1 MKTLRRFFALII
13 FGLFVSTPVFSYDV
27 KIDGI
32 YYDLTSDSTA
42 AVTYEYYSY
51 DMYYTYYCG
60 DVIIPSS
67 IQVSGR
73 DHVVTEIGDHAF
85 YSCDSLTS
93 VTIPN
98 SVTEIEDYAFKGCR
112 GLTSVTIPNSVTE
125 IEDCA
130 FEGCR
135 GLTSVTIPNSVTTI
149 GYEAFKDCSGLTSV
163 TIGNSVTTIGTEAF
177 KDCSGLT
184 SVTIGNSVTSIGHGA
199 FYACSGLTS
208 VTIPNSVKSIKDYAF
223 CGCSGL
229 NSVILGKSVTVIW
242 KTAFKDCGDFV
253 FEVLSSAPLAELA
266 ALDTKEVIF
275 GKGYEESRMTHWS
288 EWTSFEKIYA
298 KDITPPMIGDS
309 FSELQKKNLRVVVP
323 TEALESYKAA
333 PVWKDFVFLK
343 GGAETAAVEGVT
355 TLTPDEYVPVYG
367 LDGRRV
373 NTTVPGHIYIKG
385 GKKFVAQ

>member
-42 AVTYEYYSY
+42 AVTYKYESY
-51 DMYYTYYCG
+51 GTYNTYYCG

-85 YSCDSLTS
+85 YYCDS
-93 VTIPN
+93 
-98 SVTEIEDYAFKGCR
+98 
-112 GLTSVTIPNSVTE
+112 
-125 IEDCA
+125 
-130 FEGCR
+130 
-135 GLTSVTIPNSVTTI
+135 
-149 GYEAFKDCSGLTSV
+149 
-163 TIGNSVTTIGTEAF
+163 
-177 KDCSGLT
+177 LT
-184 SVTIGNSVTSIGHGA
+184 SVTIGNSVTSIGYGA

-208 VTIPNSVKSIKDYAF
+208 VTIPNSVKSINDYAF

-253 FEVLSSAPLAELA
+253 FEVLSSAPLAQLAKELN
-266 ALDTKEVIF
+266 TKEVIF
-275 GKGYEESRMTHWS
+275 GKGFEESRMTHWS

-373 NTTVPGHIYIKG
+373 KTTVPGHIYIKG

>member
-42 AVTYEYYSY
+42 AVTYESQLYG
-51 DMYYTYYCG
+51 MYFTYYCG

-73 DHVVTEIGDHAF
+73 A
-85 YSCDSLTS
+85 
-93 VTIPN
+93 
-98 SVTEIEDYAFKGCR
+98 
-112 GLTSVTIPNSVTE
+112 NSVTE

-135 GLTSVTIPNSVTTI
+135 GLTSVTIPNSVTEI
-149 GYEAFKDCSGLTSV
+149 GSYAFEGCSGLTSL
-163 TIGNSVTTIGTEAF
+163 TIP
-177 KDCSGLT
+177 
-184 SVTIGNSVTSIGHGA
+184 NSVTSIYG
-199 FYACSGLTS
+199 
-208 VTIPNSVKSIKDYAF
+208 YAF

-229 NSVILGKSVTVIW
+229 TSVILGKSVTVIW

-266 ALDTKEVIF
+266 KELNTKEVIF
-275 GKGYEESRMTHWS
+275 GKGFEESRMTHWS

-373 NTTVPGHIYIKG
+373 KTTVPGHIYIKG

>member
-98 SVTEIEDYAFKGCR
+98 SVTER
-112 GLTSVTIPNSVTE
+112 
-125 IEDCA
+125 EDCA

-163 TIGNSVTTIGTEAF
+163 TIGNSVT
-177 KDCSGLT
+177 
-184 SVTIGNSVTSIGHGA
+184 SIGYGA

-208 VTIPNSVKSIKDYAF
+208 VTIPNSVKSIDDYAF

-373 NTTVPGHIYIKG
+373 KTTVPGHIYIKG

>member
-42 AVTYEYYSY
+42 AVTYESQLYG
-51 DMYYTYYCG
+51 MYFTYYCG

-85 YSCDSLTS
+85 YYCDSLTS

-98 SVTEIEDYAFKGCR
+98 SVTSIGWKVFEGCS
-112 GLTSVTIPNSVTE
+112 GLTSLTIPNSVTE

-135 GLTSVTIPNSVTTI
+135 GLTSVTIPNSVTEIGSYAFEGCSGLTSLTI
-149 GYEAFKDCSGLTSV
+149 GNSVTLIHGGAFYGCSGLTSLTIPNSVTEIGMEAFYGCSGLTSV
-163 TIGNSVTTIGTEAF
+163 ILGNSVTWIGDRAF
-177 KDCSGLT
+177 
-184 SVTIGNSVTSIGHGA
+184 GN
-199 FYACSGLTS
+199 
-208 VTIPNSVKSIKDYAF
+208 
-223 CGCSGL
+223 
-229 NSVILGKSVTVIW
+229 
-242 KTAFKDCGDFV
+242 CGDFV
-253 FEVLSSAPLAELA
+253 FEVLSNVPLAPLA
-266 ALDTKEVIF
+266 ALGTKEVIF
-275 GKGYEESRMTHWS
+275 GKGYEEASMTHWS
-288 EWTSFEKIYA
+288 EWKSFEKIYA

-323 TEALESYKAA
+323 TEALEAYKAA
-333 PVWKDFVFLK
+333 PVWKDFFFLK

-355 TLTPDEYVPVYG
+355 TLTPDEDVPVYG

>member
-42 AVTYEYYSY
+42 AVTYKYYSY
-51 DMYYTYYCG
+51 GTYHTYYCG

-85 YSCDSLTS
+85 YYCDSLTS

-98 SVTEIEDYAFKGCR
+98 SVTEIEDCAFKGCR
-112 GLTSVTIPNSVTE
+112 
-125 IEDCA
+125 
-130 FEGCR
+130 
-135 GLTSVTIPNSVTTI
+135 
-149 GYEAFKDCSGLTSV
+149 
-163 TIGNSVTTIGTEAF
+163 
-177 KDCSGLT
+177 GLT
-184 SVTIGNSVTSIGHGA
+184 SVTIGNSVTSIGNGA

-208 VTIPNSVKSIKDYAF
+208 VTIPNSVKSINDYAF

-275 GKGYEESRMTHWS
+275 GKGFEESRMTHWS

-373 NTTVPGHIYIKG
+373 KTTVPGHIYIKG